1 MSKYK
6 VDVIIPT
13 FNSEATLVRA
23 INSALAQDVDGLRL
37 LAVDDCSTDNTRALL
52 SELADLD
59 GRIQPV
65 FLSSNVGAGIAR
77 KRAIESRDAE
87 FIAFL
92 DSDDVWMPEK
102 LNRSLAVF
110 EENVDVFIVHSA
122 RWIYNADTGAIMR
135 DGDKHG
141 VTSPR
146 TFSLRN
152 PITTRSA
159 VVRASARGI
168 DEMPSIRA
176 RQDYIYWRLLVQSN
190 PTLKVQRIGD
200 PLVIYQTGLQSLSSS
215 PLKNLRN
222 NFMAFYRAEGL
233 WLGHAAG
240 LVMLNV
246 VSKILDLS
254 AQNRLSLSSLE
265 EQALKEHLERMGT
278 PLATAP

>member
-13 FNSEATLVRA
+13 YNSETALVRA
-23 INSALAQDVDGLRL
+23 INSALTQDIDGLRL
-37 LAVDDCSTDNTRALL
+37 LVVDDCSTDNTKALL
-52 SELADLD
+52 SELAALD
-59 GRIQPV
+59 GRVQPI

-77 KRAIESRDAE
+77 KRAIELRDAE

-102 LNRSLAVF
+102 MNRSLAVF
-110 EENVDVFIVHSA
+110 AENLDVFVVHSA
-122 RWIYNADTGAIMR
+122 RWIYNAKTGAIMR

-141 VTSPR
+141 VTPAR
-146 TFSLRN
+146 AFSLRN
-152 PITTRSA
+152 PISTSSA
-159 VVRASARGI
+159 VVRASAIGI
-168 DEMPSIRA
+168 DKMPSIRA

-190 PTLKVQRIGD
+190 PTLKVHRIGD

-222 NFMAFYRAEGL
+222 NFMAFYRAEEL

-246 VSKILDLS
+246 VSKIRDLS
-254 AQNRLSLSSLE
+254 TQNSLSLSSSE
-265 EQALKEHLERMGT
+265 EQVVRAHLDRLNNPVAST
-278 PLATAP
+278 